1 MKVKLLTFL
10 ILLSSLLVYLEW
22 SKTERIFLFEIEAS
36 ILWKLFTDFSSVL
49 HPFIILPFVGQML
62 LMFSLFQKKTNKRLI
77 YLGIA
82 CLAVLIVFIFGIGL
96 LSMNLKI
103 TLSSLP
109 FIVFSSLQIHNL
121 RNLKN

>member
-1 MKVKLLTFL
+1 MKVKLLTFA
-10 ILLSSLLVYLEW
+10 IFLSTFVVYLEW
-22 SKTERIFLFEIEAS
+22 SKTEQMFLFEMEWEIFRR
-36 ILWKLFTDFSSVL
+36 IFTDVTSVI
-49 HPFIILPFVGQML
+49 HPFIILPLLGQIIIV
-62 LMFSLFQKKTNKRLI
+62 FSLFQKKTNKRFI

-103 TLSSLP
+103 TLGSLP

-121 RNLKN
+121 RKS